1 MKRNHKRPPFKTLSD
16 SKELIVESLR
26 LPKDTMLGAAIV
38 TITGN
43 REAFIEN
50 YKGILE
56 YTTQTIVLQG
66 KNCKICFEG
75 KQLSIEY
82 YTNEDMKISGMI
94 DTVRYFFFCW
104 YHASLDTVFQRL
116 CDHKGMGIF
125 CRAAF
130 ESMRKPRYF
139 SMEH

>member
-1 MKRNHKRPPFKTLSD
+1 MRRNHKKLPIQALSN
-16 SKELIVESLR
+16 SKELIVESLK

-56 YTTQTIVLQG
+56 YTTESIVLQG

-75 KQLSIEY
+75 KRLSIDY
-82 YTNEDMKISGMI
+82 YTNEDMKISGSI
-94 DTVRYFFFCW
+94 DTVRY
-104 YHASLDTVFQRL
+104 V
-116 CDHKGMGIF
+116 
-125 CRAAF
+125 
-130 ESMRKPRYF
+130 
-139 SMEH
+139 

>member
-1 MKRNHKRPPFKTLSD
+1 MRRNNKRSPIPALSGP
-16 SKELIVESLR
+16 KELIVESLR

-56 YTTQTIVLQG
+56 YNTESIVLQG

-75 KQLSIEY
+75 KQLSIDY
-82 YTNEDMKISGMI
+82 YTNEDMKISGRI
-94 DTVRYFFFCW
+94 DAVRY
-104 YHASLDTVFQRL
+104 V
-116 CDHKGMGIF
+116 
-125 CRAAF
+125 
-130 ESMRKPRYF
+130 
-139 SMEH
+139 

>member
-16 SKELIVESLR
+16 YKELIVESLR

-94 DTVRYFFFCW
+94 DTVRYF
-104 YHASLDTVFQRL
+104 
-116 CDHKGMGIF
+116 
-125 CRAAF
+125 
-130 ESMRKPRYF
+130 
-139 SMEH
+139 

>member
-1 MKRNHKRPPFKTLSD
+1 MRRNRNKLPLSALSN
-16 SKELIVESLR
+16 SKELIVESLK

-56 YTTQTIVLQG
+56 YTTESIVLQG

-75 KQLSIEY
+75 RRLSIDY
-82 YTNEDMKISGMI
+82 YTNEDMKISGSI
-94 DTVRYFFFCW
+94 DSVRY
-104 YHASLDTVFQRL
+104 V
-116 CDHKGMGIF
+116 
-125 CRAAF
+125 
-130 ESMRKPRYF
+130 
-139 SMEH
+139 